1 MSTPIANRTILVTG
15 ANRGIGRAL
24 VEEAL
29 HRGAK
34 RVYAGTRQPFEHP
47 DDRVTRLA
55 LDVTDAAQIQTAS
68 ESIDALDV
76 VINNAGLALYGELG
90 DRAVLEQHLAV
101 NLFGPLD
108 VMQAFLP
115 LLTRSQGAVVN
126 VLSLASLAALPIIP
140 AYSVSKA
147 AAFSLTQSQRALFA
161 GHGVRVHAVLTGPVD
176 TEMSRDFEVPK
187 AAPAAVARAI
197 FDGLESGEEDI
208 FPDPMS
214 ASLAPDW
221 GSGAIKTLERAN
233 AALISG
239 TDESLTITFT
249 VDRTPDE
256 VFAAINDVRSW
267 WTGEID
273 GVTDELGAQF
283 TYRYED
289 LHRSTQEI
297 TESVPGKRVAWH
309 VVDADLSFVADK
321 AEWTGT
327 DITFDLTPKGAGTE
341 VRFTHVGLVPTFE
354 CFDDCSNAWNLYIGN
369 SLRSLMTDNAATA

>member
-29 HRGAK
+29 HRGAN

-68 ESIDALDV
+68 ESIEALDV
-76 VINNAGLALYGELG
+76 VINNAGLAIYDELG

-101 NLFGPLD
+101 NLFGPFD
-108 VMQAFLP
+108 VTHAFLP

-126 VLSLASLAALPIIP
+126 VLSLASLAALPII
-140 AYSVSKA
+140 ASYSLSKA
-147 AAFSLTQSQRALFA
+147 AAYSLTQSQRALLA
-161 GHGVRVHAVLTGPVD
+161 GQGVRVHAVLLGPVD
-176 TEMSRDFEVPK
+176 TEMSRDLEIPK
-187 AAPAAVARAI
+187 AAPADVARAV
-197 FDGLESGEEDI
+197 FDGLQSGEEDI

-214 ASLAPDW
+214 ASLAPEWD
-221 GSGAIKTLERAN
+221 SGAIKTLERAN

-239 TDESLTITFT
+239 THENLTITFT

-273 GVTDELGAQF
+273 GVTDQLGAQF
-283 TYRYED
+283 TYRYEN

-297 TESVPGKRVAWH
+297 TELVPGKRVAWH
-309 VVDADLSFVADK
+309 VVDAHLSFVADK
-321 AEWTGT
+321 EEWTGT
-327 DITFDLTPKGAGTE
+327 DITFDLTPNSAGTE
-341 VRFTHVGLVPTFE
+341 VRFTHVGLVPTYE
-354 CFDDCSNAWNLYIGN
+354 CFDNCSTAWNHYIGD
-369 SLRSLMTDNAATA
+369 SLRNLMADRAA